1 MSHIPYAPWM
11 RGNRALDL
19 VRNADGPARSAAP
32 LTYYSAVLAVHERLA
47 GEIWSAEAWVDVA
60 RTKLMQGDLES
71 AENALC
77 QAGMMGTPDAEAPM
91 LLAEI
96 LLVTDRAGR
105 ARELLL
111 NVVEQHPQVAR
122 AHYLRGLACR
132 DLGLDDEEADAY
144 RAALAI
150 DTNLAIAWY
159 RLGNHL
165 MLKRD
170 WAGAAAAFWEAA
182 RIQPGDEA
190 ALFGA
195 GLALHRAGEPGAA
208 QECLARLRALESELV
223 PLLVLSLE
231 PRKPVPPGVRL
242 RPYARPSTRKGEGDS

>member
-1 MSHIPYAPWM
+1 M

-19 VRNADGPARSAAP
+19 VRNADGPTRSAAP

-60 RTKLMQGDLES
+60 RTKLMQGDIEA

-96 LLVTDRAGR
+96 LLATERPGR

-111 NVVEQHPQVAR
+111 NVVEQHPRIAR
-122 AHYLRGLACR
+122 AHYLLGLACR
-132 DLGLDDEEADAY
+132 DLGLGDEEADAY

-150 DTNLAIAWY
+150 DPNLAIAWY

-170 WAGAAAAFWEAA
+170 WAEAAAAFREAA
-182 RIQPGDEA
+182 RIQPDDEA

-195 GLALHRAGEPGAA
+195 GLAQHRAGEPAAA
-208 QECLARLRALESELV
+208 QECLALLRALESELV

-242 RPYARPSTRKGEGDS
+242 RPYGTRKREGKEVG

>member
-1 MSHIPYAPWM
+1 MSHIPFAPWM

-19 VRNADGPARSAAP
+19 VRNADGPTRSAAP

-60 RTKLMQGDLES
+60 RTKLMQGDLEA

-96 LLVTDRAGR
+96 LLETERTGR

-111 NVVEQHPQVAR
+111 NVVEQHPRIAR
-122 AHYLRGLACR
+122 AHYLLGLACR
-132 DLGLDDEEADAY
+132 DLGLAEEADAY

-150 DTNLAIAWY
+150 DPKLGMAWY

-165 MLKRD
+165 SLKRE
-170 WAGAAAAFWEAA
+170 WTEAVAAYREAI
-182 RIQPGDEA
+182 RVDPENEA
-190 ALFGA
+190 ALLGGA
-195 GLALHRAGEPGAA
+195 LAMNRIGDPEEARAYLA
-208 QECLARLRALESELV
+208 QLRDMNSELA
-223 PLLVLSLE
+223 PLLELSLE

-242 RPYARPSTRKGEGDS
+242 RPYGCRKNDEGKGDS

>member
-19 VRNADGPARSAAP
+19 VRNAEGPTRSAAP

-60 RTKLMQGDLES
+60 RTKVMQGDLEA

-96 LLVTDRAGR
+96 LLETERPER

-111 NVVEQHPQVAR
+111 NVVEQHPRIAR
-122 AHYLRGLACR
+122 AHYLLGVACR
-132 DLGLDDEEADAY
+132 DLGLGDEEADAY

-150 DTNLAIAWY
+150 DPNLAIAWY

-165 MLKRD
+165 MIRRV
-170 WAGAAAAFWEAA
+170 WVEAATAFREAA
-182 RIQPGDEA
+182 RIQPDDEA

-195 GLALHRAGEPGAA
+195 GLALHRAGEPAAA

-223 PLLVLSLE
+223 PLLLLSLE
-231 PRKPVPPGVRL
+231 PRKPIPPGVRL
-242 RPYARPSTRKGEGDS
+242 RPYGSRKREGKEVG

>member
-19 VRNADGPARSAAP
+19 VRNADGPTRSAAP

-47 GEIWSAEAWVDVA
+47 GEVWSAEAWVYVA
-60 RTKLMQGDLES
+60 RTMLMQGDLE
-71 AENALC
+71 ADENALC
-77 QAGMMGTPDAEAPM
+77 QAGMMGTADAEAPM

-96 LLVTDRAGR
+96 LLETERPGR
-105 ARELLL
+105 ARELLAG
-111 NVVEQHPQVAR
+111 VVEQHPRIAR
-122 AHYLRGLACR
+122 AHYLLGLACC
-132 DLGLDDEEADAY
+132 DLGLGDEEADAY

-150 DTNLAIAWY
+150 DPNLAIAWY

-165 MLKRD
+165 MLERD
-170 WAGAAAAFWEAA
+170 WAEAAAAFREAA
-182 RIQPGDEA
+182 RSQPDDEA

-195 GLALHRAGEPGAA
+195 GLALHRAGEPAAA
-208 QECLARLRALESELV
+208 QECLARLRDLESELV

-242 RPYARPSTRKGEGDS
+242 RPYGTRKREGKEVG